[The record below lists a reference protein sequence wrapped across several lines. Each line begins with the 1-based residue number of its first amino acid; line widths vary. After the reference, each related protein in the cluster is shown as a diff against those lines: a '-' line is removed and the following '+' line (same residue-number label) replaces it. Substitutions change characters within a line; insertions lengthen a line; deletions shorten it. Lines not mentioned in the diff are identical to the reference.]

1 MRIIS
6 TLSGRIFRKLAA
18 LILVIVALLLL
29 GDKLFAYIGK
39 QIYPTKYSEYIEKY
53 SKDYGVDI
61 AFCYAMVKC
70 ESNFDPSAE
79 SAAGARGLMQLTD
92 DTYNWLCSKIY
103 GKELSDDLLCD
114 PETNLRCGIYYL
126 SYLTEQFGTRDEVI
140 AAYNAG
146 PAKVKEWLS
155 DSEYSADGKTLL
167 KTPYSETENHIK
179 KVITAEERYNKLYD
193 FNSQGAE

>member
-29 GDKLFAYIGK
+29 GDKLFEYIGK

-92 DTYNWLCSKIY
+92 DTYNWLCSRIY

-126 SYLTEQFGTRDEVI
+126 SYLTEQFGTRAEVI

-146 PAKVKEWLS
+146 PLKLKSGFQTANILPTAKLF
-155 DSEYSADGKTLL
+155 L
-167 KTPYSETENHIK
+167 KK
-179 KVITAEERYNKLYD
+179 RRTAKPRTTSKR
-193 FNSQGAE
+193 